1 MLVLETGIRRNQS
14 IEFVSLN
21 DDGSVD
27 EVNKTDGI
35 SFSTSIEALSS
46 SLFDDLEYAEEQLSI
61 FNDGKSSDS
70 EIEAFY
76 KSEINRLRELMV
88 EKGLMDVDG
97 DGEYYAITL
106 NIPVITVN
114 DIHAEAGRID
124 IRSGDYEDTGTV
136 LSPGDASVTILNHT
150 LASLVVND
158 ITIHKR
164 MAVYS

>member
-1 MLVLETGIRRNQS
+1 MPVLETGIRRNQS

-46 SLFDDLEYAEEQLSI
+46 SLFDDLEFAEEQLLSLTMVSLQI
-61 FNDGKSSDS
+61 PRLRL
-70 EIEAFY
+70 FY

-106 NIPVITVN
+106 NIPVITID

-150 LASLVVND
+150 LASLV
-158 ITIHKR
+158 
-164 MAVYS
+164 